1 MPFCFVRIR
10 ICPIRNYKILSPI
23 IILSEF
29 LFITIKTSGLR
40 GDNMAKSHYSFKKR
54 QKELARKKKQEE
66 KRQRRLA
73 KNTDVSEE
81 TSDQSEEQP
90 EEPSQDQPLDAKID

>member
-1 MPFCFVRIR
+1 MPFCFLRIR
-10 ICPIRNYKILSPI
+10 TRPIRNYKILSPK
-23 IILSEF
+23 IILSEL
-29 LFITIKTSGLR
+29 LFITIKISDLR

-73 KNTDVSEE
+73 KNTDISEEASEE
-81 TSDQSEEQP
+81 TAEQP
-90 EEPSQDQPLDAKID
+90 QDQPQDAKID